1 MVCWNQKFLFENI
14 ACTLDNNLFALFSNF
29 VFNFLKEG
37 REEEICEH
45 LDNDLPSEQVPDL
58 SFFANTDFVVIL
70 GNVIEHFIT
79 LEGSLFDSGLLPWE
93 SKFDVNQFLF
103 LSFLSQYPKL
113 FRQSFDRFIFD
124 FFNWEKVWVKI
135 DVLLTL
141 FGWSCWNYQVMV
153 ILFFQIFS

>member
-79 LEGSLFDSGLLPWE
+79 LEGSLFDSGLLP
-93 SKFDVNQFLF
+93 
-103 LSFLSQYPKL
+103 
-113 FRQSFDRFIFD
+113 
-124 FFNWEKVWVKI
+124 
-135 DVLLTL
+135 
-141 FGWSCWNYQVMV
+141 
-153 ILFFQIFS
+153 